1 MFSHRLGDRSTGTS
15 NGSNGSAIPLLIH
28 LDVNKTVIQSDS
40 IQLKS
45 IEDGVREGIAEL
57 FWGVTQKTGDKV
69 TWDWTGAKASCSPPS
84 EDIRNVGTTLQ
95 NYVQYCKEAVRD
107 KKERKEAIKSW
118 SLVENTPVKKEMD
131 KLLAL
136 TMKKMQLPPDV
147 RYSKDAEIA
156 GLKGPTYSMFP
167 SVFHMVVHLQKSN
180 RQFGIIFRSFGKD
193 HEKIKT
199 EWNAFCERKH
209 PIFNRLTEDI
219 GAMDGTVQ
227 GVPDRRIHGLHTLY
241 RDQQGPVLLLDTFT
255 NGPEQK
261 SWDSWVKSSPP
272 PKSDFRE
279 GREFIRRELKCKTVE
294 GMANV
299 QKWMGKTLAAQQ
311 TAAIKDDWAWWQFKG
326 ETAEAG
332 KLLTLI
338 PRIKS
343 HQVFF
348 DDNIDHK
355 DCRIVDCRDEKG
367 AAIPPTTS
375 LNKYCVKVNP
385 VEASLDNDYFYR
397 LLLRAQGHSLDVGA
411 SMLGLQKQ
419 LTEVEEEK
427 ADYAKQ
433 VNDLNHQLK
442 TLMQENR
449 RMKLQRRINVRDEGE
464 LSSLLSKYNDID
476 LSMFDQQGF
485 RSISELYFELDQG
498 HCGLE
503 VNESETIV
511 RVIDMLFLK
520 IQFKDLILIETHEQD
535 WQQRVHTRNYLPGI
549 TANVK
554 ESSAQQEL
562 QSWLEIGLGVNL
574 AKCVEVESHPVH
586 VPSAPNQQTGA
597 SKSYPMQCVIQQSQ
611 GTYTIPEKEADLNK
625 DVLAKIGL
633 PNGKHFTSQ
642 EKDLHGGTITRFW
655 RWDKKATWEA
665 SAGLAGKEG
674 RPPLDV
680 AAACD
685 KVFQGNTRANEY
697 KKLLLQMFEIFEPQM
712 LAGGFSGSVVLRVQP
727 FEADGRP
734 TEPCIV
740 KLDAGKAIREE
751 YVNSV
756 NVFEAL
762 PDRAARILGDPAYET
777 NADGQEF
784 GAMRLELAG
793 ACWNVPE
800 LAQGS
805 ANLLC
810 TFKDLLV
817 YESEQ
822 TMLSGSVAAS
832 DDSRP
837 FGNVNS
843 ILAET
848 FGPGGVVSSLRK
860 GGNGLRRAEKK
871 PLTGMSWYT
880 LKGKKTDFSL
890 YETDKKTYPPGDVM
904 RRLYKDIFKT
914 DLPKLK
920 DKVIG
925 EIKPTLEKL
934 EKSSARE
941 LWPLVGLAHGDL
953 NAANIMIDALEAVWV
968 IDFATSVELPLFT
981 DMCKFEMACLFEY
994 SIIPI
999 TPKLLVEFTSN
1010 SEQLW
1015 QSMNVRDWLGVDQ
1028 DVCNHLLQ
1036 KFHGLP
1042 SDRLHS
1048 LSQSD
1053 LDALIEEAV
1062 GKCPKPHKQQKYERS
1077 LKSRLTADEAVTTTA
1092 FQYCMNISDTL
1103 LQGDQLGQTLEIK
1116 GLPLPDGRGSRGALA
1131 LRFFMD
1137 ICVSIRRFMAQDV
1150 NACLREQKQA
1160 GDLMPVD
1167 WLSLQM
1173 WLPILRESFRI
1184 IGYRDI
1190 APQYKVWAIYH
1201 CQKVSQN
1208 VQRILE
1214 KIQKNLGKLHTTD
1227 ILSSLLREL
1236 ELGKSTMRRE
1246 KTDFAVLEKSDLQ
1259 HLQTTSHWVR
1269 HYHGAFPQNAVGTSI
1284 VRGVHKECATFGSQ
1298 PGFFSPVWQVVSAGS
1313 EDGQGF
1319 KLEFSSGEAGL
1330 QQKPSVRGGQ
1340 QLDLCIVVPSEAIG
1354 APWQHVPIGTVHVG
1368 KGAQDTAVALQS
1380 RLLPLSGELLRLV
1393 LSDARTPDASV
1404 NSQISTAFSLN
1415 DWSGGV
1421 VSNSGALQGE
1431 SRAPPMMNKSNLI
1444 KLDGSASSVPHS
1456 SDMIV
1461 FRPLEAVAVDANG
1474 RQKMRARVI
1483 LGIPVWCYPPGSNLC
1498 VDRSAEGLDQLQLR
1512 SPSVVVRGLTERGQY
1527 VLRSALDPS
1536 QETEVR
1542 WDPTPSNHTFILPRR
1557 YDVGQS
1563 VLVTRGVDDFSWVDA
1578 TVVQRSADETN
1589 WQYKIKM
1596 SVVNDGQPAE
1606 EHRHLDPMNSGRVV
1620 SGVTAEM
1627 FEEETHRFK
1636 AYLRARSSC
1645 VIDSLSGAKLNVK
1658 ECAPPTLQTKGV
1670 SFGVKAGKGLG
1681 KTTQRS
1687 LSATNSNGED
1697 NDGGPQRGWKHILK
1711 VIETFERGEPS
1722 YSSNAFLILGSPGSG
1737 KTCMV
1742 SRLIMEVVD
1751 RYTNIM
1757 PLLLSV
1763 ADLVRR
1769 STPDPELCKLDP
1781 SVIHDWF
1788 DKYLRITFGEDSSR
1802 YLMICQAIKMNR
1814 VMFIFEGLEDSAEL
1828 KEVIECCIKL
1838 RMQERHLVFVT
1849 SRPLIGGQS
1858 TLEDISECIVAMNLD
1873 NLSNEQIRMVAHT
1886 RLGISGID
1894 AFDSLFA
1901 KLNRSGMDMDNQAST
1916 NGPDGEKQEEVFG
1929 NPMMLSMLLCY
1940 LQTMQKKEA
1949 EKKEAQQRGED
1960 HEDQE
1965 EHEEKDEA
1973 NITSVYRVAIDV
1985 MLQRVLSKSQADRHN
2000 KDEKMEAFKRILE
2013 HIALHMTLNGQ
2024 GGEAM
2029 MASEV
2034 EHILPKE
2041 LVQTWETLQ
2050 KAVIAG
2056 HAMFLRAQGETGKE
2070 ELRFLVK
2077 DFQNF
2082 FSASAVAHARKDAS
2096 QRAVSANS
2104 LPELTELLTQ
2114 PAWSKMLE
2122 MLAEAWPNDYVKL
2135 IERRLE
2141 RFQATDGD
2149 SYLHIAARAGHM
2161 PIFRLLTLFNEQ
2173 SRKALH
2179 KRSQDQQTPLHVA
2192 AEKGYTRLCFL
2203 MIEAGAQIDVV
2214 DSTDCLPMHVALRNG
2229 NFQTAK
2235 MFLQKWT
2242 DTMTIEY
2249 KNRVRH
2255 NRFQAESLAGKVMKE
2270 ISEGEFRKVVN
2281 EIFVELQYFGDKFS
2295 MDNKKTIGSLLA
2307 VYWICANQ
2315 YDLFVRSQAADKL
2328 TKPSWQALQDWTVKT
2343 VGLTKNM
2350 KALGAMLV
2358 YVAISSLG
2366 KVKPLL
2372 EAFVPDIDAPG
2383 EGITAILQ
2391 RHPILVPSFM
2401 KLEEGLQQTIVAAV
2415 KAESDF
2421 NLGQFLQAENFPAN
2435 LLTVK
2440 QISNQTG
2447 AGNID
2452 ILGFLFFRI
2461 LVMMCGILGFKCMEG
2476 SIFMTD
2482 KQYGNYR
2489 VGLDVLSHLRS
2500 ETVQQVYNRF
2510 LQERS
2515 RPQEL
2520 AFSASDP
2527 ANRALVRLACLTRA
2541 FDKKVAHEVAAA
2553 WSALDAD
2560 SRKALMDFVNRDGVD
2575 QKPAFLLFNSP
2586 NLMCNAK
2593 NNGNVGLVEAM
2604 KMLLEIYRAAEQ
2616 KYINTQEAVVTIAC
2630 DGMAQH
2636 TNEVKDTESYQNTNF
2651 EITRAAGNKSDRQG
2665 TVHRSPWQ
2673 PINDQSMLDNLS
2685 KYALQLAHDTMHA
2698 SVREPAFLKRLPG
2711 IFLEL
2716 KYLTAED
2723 DPISKKY
2730 YKETLLALLTT
2741 YWAVSRQESSFNR
2754 SQEAEK
2760 KLTTASWRGI
2770 QDLIEKAGLHANQ
2783 EAVNAVFVAMAVCHL
2798 GRLPKLKQQLAPD
2811 AADHRQVMARVF
2823 ETSPKVLPS
2832 FWRLSPQYRQLV
2844 QECLTRQFDFGKFLD
2859 AELIPASLT
2868 TLKDMLSMDRGGD
2881 LTKNQYLHLYMSTV
2895 FMQMS
2900 ATGGQQSLE
2909 GSLHMTQGRWTEFQ
2923 LGLNALLGLDQGSEQ
2938 LIYERFLQARS
2949 EQMGLPCHK
2958 GDPDAQAVVR
2968 VACLC
2973 AIRETDSAPLVR
2985 EAFDQLDAEE
2995 RSRLVVHLTADGI
3008 DQKPGFILSDAR
3020 AYLTAALANKQ
3031 VGLEPALR
3039 ILLKVYQR
3047 VAIDFPKGS
3056 KSIVTINMEKLAT
3069 FAKSFTGSVTFEDLP
3084 FEIQLHA
3091 ASDTVLVIPKVWIPV
3106 KNQSVLD
3113 QLKKKGKD
3121 LAGDLISGKLT
3132 EKSFMSRVHAAF
3144 PELSYLDTDREK
3156 KDQTVCA
3163 MLAVFWLVRDQYH
3176 SFVRGQ
3182 QDKDEDQVLSRQSW
3196 AWVQDWMKNEV
3207 KLVSEEAIDAI
3218 LTFMAIHALGK
3229 ISEFRKELAPSF
3241 DNQAH
3246 DPALASILESQP
3258 EVVPSYQRLPDRY
3271 KRLIKDSLSVDFKF
3285 NQFVQAENVAANLV
3299 LVKEK
3304 MRPHGDDGIAF
3315 FCFRIFVQMCGKLG
3329 AKSMQ
3334 GSLFMTEQQLERFR
3348 PGLDALQ
3355 QLRTREASTAYNAFL
3370 LLQGAKALSRFAS
3383 PEHKALS
3390 RLLCLGSASD
3400 IQAGNEI
3407 CEAFDQL
3414 KPSERAKLIRMLT
3427 ADGVEQKPGYVLCGA
3442 PELLSASQAND
3453 SVGLVAALRMMVRSQ
3468 EKCKADASMF
3478 KMYIHLEGLAEW
3490 AKDAGSAEE
3499 FGQARLGFTYED
3511 QYSMEDSTKTRVY
3524 RIEVSRPHSVESGNL
3539 FANRSQDCCQ
3549 GFAAG
3554 LRCAMSVVGVLI
3566 VIAAAI
3572 SAVAVL
3578 VRPDVLD
3585 SVLPQSVDRGL
3596 AAYAMLAFCF
3606 FVMLFYISR
3615 SCRQDVRE
3623 TVPSARASC
3632 CDRSSN
3638 AEQSRPLLCCSSA
3651 DESPEGD
3658 NLV

>member
-1 MFSHRLGDRSTGTS
+1 MFSHRWDRSVGTS
-15 NGSNGSAIPLLIH
+15 TGSNGSAVPLLIH

-45 IEDGVREGIAEL
+45 IEDGIREGIAEL
-57 FWGVTQKTGDKV
+57 FWGVTKKTGDKV
-69 TWDWTGAKASCSPPS
+69 TWEWTGAKASCSPPTD
-84 EDIRNVGTTLQ
+84 DIRNVGTTLQ
-95 NYVQYCKEAVRD
+95 NYAQYCKEAVRD
-107 KKERKEAIKSW
+107 KKERKEATKSF
-118 SLVENTPVKKEMD
+118 SLLDDTPVKKEMD

-136 TMKKMQLPPDV
+136 TMKRMQLPPDI
-147 RYSKDAEIA
+147 RYSNDAAIA

-167 SVFHMVVHLQKSN
+167 SLFHMVANLQKSN
-180 RQFGIIFRSFGKD
+180 RQFAIIFRSFGKD

-199 EWNAFCERKH
+199 EWNVFCEGRH
-209 PIFNRLTEDI
+209 PIFKRLTDET
-219 GAMDGTVQ
+219 GAMDGTVP
-227 GVPDRRIHGLHTLY
+227 GVPDRRIHSLHTLY
-241 RDQQGPVLLLDTFT
+241 RDQQGPVLMLDTFT
-255 NGPEQK
+255 NGPDAK

-272 PKSDFRE
+272 PKTDSRD
-279 GREFIRRELKCKTVE
+279 GREYIRRELKCKTVD
-294 GMANV
+294 GISNV
-299 QKWMGKTLAAQQ
+299 QKWMGKHLAAQQ
-311 TAAIKDDWAWWQFKG
+311 TTAIKDDWAWWQWKG

-338 PRIKS
+338 PKIKS

-367 AAIPPTTS
+367 GAIPANTA

-385 VEASLDNDYFYR
+385 VEAILDNDYFYR
-397 LLLRAQGHSLDVGA
+397 KLLHAQGDSLDVGA

-442 TLMQENR
+442 TLMEENR

-464 LSSLLSKYNDID
+464 LSSLLSKYKEVD

-485 RSISELYFELDQG
+485 RSISELYFELEHG

-503 VNESETIV
+503 TTESDNIV
-511 RVIDMLFLK
+511 RVIDMVFLK
-520 IQFKDLILIETHEQD
+520 IHFKDLILIETHEQD
-535 WQQRVHTRNYLPGI
+535 SQQRVHTRNYLPGI

-554 ESSAQQEL
+554 ESSAQKEL
-562 QSWLEIGLGVNL
+562 QSWLESGLGVNL
-574 AKCVEVESHPVH
+574 SKLIEVESHPVY
-586 VPSAPNQQTGA
+586 VPSASNQLTGA

-611 GTYTIPEKEADLNK
+611 GTYTIPEKEVDLNK
-625 DVLAKIGL
+625 DILAKIGL

-642 EKDLHGGTITRFW
+642 ERDLHGGTITRFW

-680 AAACD
+680 AASCD
-685 KVFQGNTRANEY
+685 KVFQGNSRANEY

-712 LAGGFSGSVVLRVQP
+712 LTGGFSGSVVLRVQP

-734 TEPCIV
+734 GEPCIV
-740 KLDAGKAIREE
+740 KLDNGEAIREE

-762 PDRAARILGDPAYET
+762 PDRAARILGEPAYEK

-805 ANLLC
+805 ANLLS
-810 TFKDLLV
+810 TFKDDLLI

-860 GGNGLRRAEKK
+860 GGAGLRRAEKK
-871 PLTGMSWYT
+871 PLTSMHWYS
-880 LKGKKTDFSL
+880 LKGKATAFSVF
-890 YETDKKTYPPGDVM
+890 ETDKKTYPPGDAM
-904 RRLYKDIFKT
+904 KRLYKELFKT

-920 DKVIG
+920 EKVIG

-934 EKSSARE
+934 EKVSARE

-1015 QSMNVRDWLGVDQ
+1015 NSMNVRDWLGVDK
-1028 DVCNHLLQ
+1028 DVCMHLLH

-1042 SDRLHS
+1042 SDRLNS

-1062 GKCPKPHKQQKYERS
+1062 GKCPKPNKQRKYERS
-1077 LKSRLTADEAVTTTA
+1077 LKARLTADEAVTTTA

-1103 LQGDQLGQTLEIK
+1103 LQGDKLGQTLEIK

-1131 LRFFMD
+1131 LRFFME
-1137 ICVSIRRFMAQDV
+1137 ICVSIRRFMAQDIMG
-1150 NACLREQKQA
+1150 CLREQKQA
-1160 GDLMPVD
+1160 GDLMAVD

-1184 IGYRDI
+1184 VGYRDI
-1190 APQYKVWAIYH
+1190 APQYKIWAIYH

-1227 ILSSLLREL
+1227 ILSSLLQEL

-1246 KTDFAVLEKSDLQ
+1246 KTDLSMMEKSDLQ

-1269 HYHGAFPQNAVGTSI
+1269 HYHSAFPQNAPNTSI
-1284 VRGVHKECATFGSQ
+1284 VRSVHKECAIFGSQ

-1313 EDGQGF
+1313 EDGQVF
-1319 KLEFSSGEAGL
+1319 KLEFSTGEAGVL
-1330 QQKPSVRGGQ
+1330 QKHPSVRGGQ
-1340 QLDLCIVVPSEAIG
+1340 QMDLCVVIPSQGIG
-1354 APWQHVPIGTVHVG
+1354 LSPQHIPIGTVHRG
-1368 KGAQDTAVALQS
+1368 KGAEDTTVALQS
-1380 RLLPLSGELLRLV
+1380 RLLPLSADLLRMLISDV
-1393 LSDARTPDASV
+1393 SPSSHLSS
-1404 NSQISTAFSLN
+1404 AFSLK

-1421 VSNSGALQGE
+1421 VSNSGQLQGD
-1431 SRAPPMMNKSNLI
+1431 SRPPVIKKSSSI
-1444 KLDGSASSVPHS
+1444 KLDGSVKLDKAVS
-1456 SDMIV
+1456 SDVFV
-1461 FRPLEAVAVDANG
+1461 FRPLDAVAVDANG
-1474 RQKMRARVI
+1474 KQRMRARIV

-1498 VDRSAEGLDQLQLR
+1498 VDRSAEGLDQLQQSL
-1512 SPSVVVRGLTERGQY
+1512 PSVIVQGLADGGQY
-1527 VLRSALDPS
+1527 VLRGALDPGGKA
-1536 QETEVR
+1536 EAA
-1542 WDPTPSNHTFILPRR
+1542 WDPTPANHTFIMPRR

-1563 VLVTRGVDDFSWVDA
+1563 ILVTRSADDFSWVDA
-1578 TVVQRSADETN
+1578 TVVERSTDETN

-1596 SVVNDGQPAE
+1596 PFANDGQPSE
-1606 EHRHLDPMNSGRVV
+1606 EYRHLDPMSSGRVV
-1620 SGVTAEM
+1620 PGVTAEM

-1636 AYLRARSSC
+1636 AYLRARSSLI
-1645 VIDSLSGAKLNVK
+1645 IDSLSGARLNVK
-1658 ECAPPTLQTKGV
+1658 ECAPPTLQTKGIN
-1670 SFGVKAGKGLG
+1670 FGVKAGKGLARAI
-1681 KTTQRS
+1681 QRS
-1687 LSATNSNGED
+1687 LSATNSSGED
-1697 NDGGPQRGWKHILK
+1697 NEAGPQRGWKHILK

-1722 YSSNAFLILGSPGSG
+1722 CSPNAFLILGSPGSG

-1742 SRLIMEVVD
+1742 SRLIMELVD
-1751 RYTNIM
+1751 RNTNIM

-1769 STPDPELCKLDP
+1769 STPDPELSKLDP

-1858 TLEDISECIVAMNLD
+1858 TLEDISECMVAMKLD

-1901 KLNRSGMDMDNQAST
+1901 KLNRSGMDRDNQQST
-1916 NGPDGEKQEEVFG
+1916 NGADGEKQEEVFG

-1960 HEDQE
+1960 HEDQDRRLAWKGLVGDV
-1965 EHEEKDEA
+1965 HAAGMFRA

-2013 HIALHMTLNGQ
+2013 HIALHMTLSGQ

-2034 EHILPKE
+2034 EGILPKE
-2041 LVQTWETLQ
+2041 LVQPWEPLQ

-2082 FSASAVAHARKDAS
+2082 FSASAVAHTRKDAP
-2096 QRAVSANS
+2096 QRTVSANS
-2104 LPELTELLTQ
+2104 LPDLTELLTH

-2122 MLAEAWPNDYVKL
+2122 MLAEAWPNDYVTL

-2161 PIFRLLTLFNEQ
+2161 PIFQLLKLFNEQ
-2173 SRKALH
+2173 NRKALH
-2179 KRSQDQQTPLHVA
+2179 QRSQDQQTPLHVA

-2203 MIEAGAQIDVV
+2203 MIEAGAAIDVV
-2214 DSTDCLPMHVALRNG
+2214 DCNDCLPMHVALRNG

-2235 MFLQKWT
+2235 MLMQRWT

-2249 KNRVRH
+2249 TSRVKKNRV
-2255 NRFQAESLAGKVMKE
+2255 QSESLAGKVMNQ
-2270 ISEGEFRKVVN
+2270 ISEGEFRKAVN
-2281 EIFVELQYFGDKFS
+2281 DIFVELQYFPDKYAQ
-2295 MDNKKTIGSLLA
+2295 DRKKTLGSLLA

-2315 YDLFVRSQAADKL
+2315 YDLFVRSQEKDKL

-2366 KVKPLL
+2366 KIKPFL
-2372 EAFVPDIDAPG
+2372 ETFVPDIDAPG

-2401 KLEEGLQQTIVAAV
+2401 KLEDGLQQTIVAAV

-2440 QISNQTG
+2440 QISNQTS

-2461 LVMMCGILGFKCMEG
+2461 LVMMCGILGFKTMEG

-2500 ETVQQVYNRF
+2500 ETVQQVYDRF

-2527 ANRALVRLACLTRA
+2527 AKRALVRLACQTRA

-2553 WSALDAD
+2553 WSELDAD

-2586 NLMCNAK
+2586 NVLCNSRT
-2593 NNGNVGLVEAM
+2593 NSHVGLVNAM
-2604 KMLLEIYRAAEQ
+2604 KMLLTIYRAAEQ
-2616 KYINTQEAVVTIAC
+2616 EYANTQEAVVTIVC
-2630 DGMAQH
+2630 DGMASH
-2636 TNEVKDTESYQNTNF
+2636 TLEVKDTESYQNTNF

-2673 PINDQSMLDNLS
+2673 PISDQSTLDSLS
-2685 KYALQLAHDTMHA
+2685 KEAFQLVNDTMHA
-2698 SVREPAFLKRLPG
+2698 SVREPLFLKRLPA

-2723 DPISKKY
+2723 DPASKKY

-2760 KLTTASWRGI
+2760 KLTPASWRGI
-2770 QDLIEKAGLHANQ
+2770 QDLMETAELHTNQ
-2783 EAVNAVFVAMAVCHL
+2783 DAVNAVFVAMAVCNL

-2844 QECLTRQFDFGKFLD
+2844 QECLTRQFDFGMFLD

-2868 TLKDMLSMDRGGD
+2868 TLKDMLSMNRAGS
-2881 LTKNQYLHLYMSTV
+2881 LTKDQYLHFYMSTV

-2900 ATGGQQSLE
+2900 AIGGQQSLE
-2909 GSLHMTQGRWTEFQ
+2909 GSLHMTEGRWTEFQ
-2923 LGLNALLGLDQGSEQ
+2923 LGMNALLGLGQGSEQ
-2938 LIYERFLQARS
+2938 LIYERFLQA
-2949 EQMGLPCHK
+2949 
-2958 GDPDAQAVVR
+2958 VVR

-2973 AIRETDSAPLVR
+2973 AIRDTDSAPLVR
-2985 EAFDQLDAEE
+2985 EAFDELDTDE
-2995 RSRLVVHLTADGI
+2995 RNGLVMHLTADGI

-3020 AYLTAALANKQ
+3020 AYLTAALENKQ
-3031 VGLEPALR
+3031 VGLVPALR
-3039 ILLKVYQR
+3039 ILSKVYQR
-3047 VAIDFPKGS
+3047 VAIDFPKS
-3056 KSIVTINMEKLAT
+3056 NKSIVMINMEKLAK
-3069 FAKSFTGSVTFEDLP
+3069 FAKSFTGSVTFQDLP

-3091 ASDTVLVIPKVWIPV
+3091 AADTVLVIPKVWIPV

-3121 LAGDLISGKLT
+3121 LAGDLSSGKLT

-3144 PELSYLDTDREK
+3144 PELSYLDTYAEK

-3182 QDKDEDQVLSRQSW
+3182 KDKDEDQALSRQSW
-3196 AWVQDWMKNEV
+3196 AWVQDWMRNEV

-3229 ISEFRKELAPSF
+3229 ITEFRKELAPNF
-3241 DNQAH
+3241 DSQAH

-3285 NQFVQAENVAANLV
+3285 NQFVQGENVAGNLV
-3299 LVKEK
+3299 VVKDK
-3304 MRPHGDDGIAF
+3304 LRPHGDEGFAF

-3329 AKSMQ
+3329 PKSMQ
-3334 GSLFMTEQQLERFR
+3334 APLSSSSSLLPLPFLKRARVMILLRSKNSRISCCSVRT
-3348 PGLDALQ
+3348 PG
-3355 QLRTREASTAYNAFL
+3355 TR
-3370 LLQGAKALSRFAS
+3370 
-3383 PEHKALS
+3383 
-3390 RLLCLGSASD
+3390 
-3400 IQAGNEI
+3400 
-3407 CEAFDQL
+3407 
-3414 KPSERAKLIRMLT
+3414 
-3427 ADGVEQKPGYVLCGA
+3427 
-3442 PELLSASQAND
+3442 
-3453 SVGLVAALRMMVRSQ
+3453 
-3468 EKCKADASMF
+3468 
-3478 KMYIHLEGLAEW
+3478 
-3490 AKDAGSAEE
+3490 
-3499 FGQARLGFTYED
+3499 
-3511 QYSMEDSTKTRVY
+3511 
-3524 RIEVSRPHSVESGNL
+3524 
-3539 FANRSQDCCQ
+3539 
-3549 GFAAG
+3549 
-3554 LRCAMSVVGVLI
+3554 
-3566 VIAAAI
+3566 AAI
-3572 SAVAVL
+3572 FQNS
-3578 VRPDVLD
+3578 
-3585 SVLPQSVDRGL
+3585 
-3596 AAYAMLAFCF
+3596 
-3606 FVMLFYISR
+3606 
-3615 SCRQDVRE
+3615 
-3623 TVPSARASC
+3623 
-3632 CDRSSN
+3632 
-3638 AEQSRPLLCCSSA
+3638 
-3651 DESPEGD
+3651 
-3658 NLV
+3658 